1 MVRAGRGAGVGMG
14 SNVRGRLAWMM
25 ALLYAVQG
33 AWWPVLTVH
42 LRDLGLGDRERGWVF
57 ATIAIAAL
65 ASPLVAG
72 HVADRR
78 MAMQRMLALIYA
90 IGTGILLVPALGLLH
105 RAGPLFALF
114 LTYWLLVVPGLALSS
129 ALALRNLERPG
140 EQFGGVRLWGT
151 VGWMVVGW
159 VVSLAMAAR
168 GDGRGT
174 TAAFQVAAVLSAG
187 FALYCLTLPNTPPL
201 GRSGV
206 RRPPGLGESL
216 ELVRRPGVGPYLAA
230 AFGVS
235 VTTAFIYQMMPTYF
249 KDIGVPR
256 PWIAT
261 AMTLGQVL
269 EVAGLFALPSLLR
282 RLGFRQT
289 LALGVA
295 AYVVRFGTLAMGP
308 PVWWA
313 VGGGLLQGL
322 GYACFS
328 VGGQVYLDRE
338 APADRRAG
346 AQALNVMVTTGLGT
360 LLGNLLAGEVAA
372 LSGGDYRLVFLPPA
386 VIDAAV
392 LALILVG
399 LPAEIRRTTA
409 ETPLSSA
416 PSAAIRNPQSPIV
429 RTS

>member
-1 MVRAGRGAGVGMG
+1 MRID
-14 SNVRGRLAWMM
+14 VRGRLALMM

-42 LRDLGLGDRERGWVF
+42 LQDLGIGDRARGWIF
-57 ATIAIAAL
+57 ATLAIAAL

-72 HVADRR
+72 HIADRR
-78 MAMQRMLALIYA
+78 LAMQKMLAILYA
-90 IGTGILLVPALGLLH
+90 AGTALLLVPALGLAGG
-105 RAGPLFALF
+105 AGPLFTLF
-114 LTYWLLVVPGLALSS
+114 LMYWLLVVPGLGLSS

-159 VVSLAMAAR
+159 VVSLAMAAT
-168 GDGRGT
+168 GEGKGAV
-174 TAAFQVAAVLSAG
+174 AAFWVAAVLSG
-187 FALYCLTLPNTPPL
+187 VFSLYCLTLPDTPPL
-201 GRSGV
+201 TRAGV

-216 ELVRRPGVGPYLAA
+216 ELVRRPGVGAYLAS

-235 VTTAFIYQMMPTYF
+235 VTTAFIYQVMPGYF
-249 KDIGVPR
+249 KDVGVPR

-269 EVAGLFALPSLLR
+269 EVAGLVALPRLLR

-289 LALGVA
+289 LALGVLS
-295 AYVVRFGTLAMGP
+295 YVVRFASLALGP
-308 PVWWA
+308 PAWIA

-346 AQALNVMVTTGLGT
+346 AQALNVMVTTGLGS

-372 LSGGDYRLVFLPPA
+372 LSGGDYRLIFLAPA
-386 VIDAAV
+386 VIDVAV
-392 LALILVG
+392 LGLVLRG
-399 LPAEIRRTTA
+399 LRSSDCGLRNPEIKIRQVASKHPAEV
-409 ETPLSSA
+409 A
-416 PSAAIRNPQSPIV
+416 P
-429 RTS
+429 